1 MMVYHDES
9 VKLFKCNTINY
20 TVVSYDINVICN
32 IWYFIFESILIG
44 VKRVCYQQTI
54 TLYNFKATLARGN

>member
-9 VKLFKCNTINY
+9 VKLFKCNIINH

-32 IWYFIFESILIG
+32 IWHFIFESILID
-44 VKRVCYQQTI
+44 VKRVCLSTNNHIIQ
-54 TLYNFKATLARGN
+54 L

>member
-9 VKLFKCNTINY
+9 VKLFKCNINY
-20 TVVSYDINVICN
+20 TVVSYDINDICN
-32 IWYFIFESILIG
+32 IWYFIFESILID

-54 TLYNFKATLARGN
+54 TLDNFKATLARGN